1 VIFVERH
8 RHPGLCGLMLASHRL
23 LFLFFQAVIALVLFL
38 NGQPNAW
45 DGSARWRLFTVIPI
59 MPALMNTL
67 AAFIF
72 GDSMALI
79 QSLFRPLPGWALAL
93 GSLLHDLFRS
103 R

>member
-1 VIFVERH
+1 VILVECY

-23 LFLFFQAVIALVLFL
+23 LFLFLQVVIALVLFL

-45 DGSARWRLFTVIPI
+45 DGSARWWLFTLILI
-59 MPALMNTL
+59 MAAPMNTL
-67 AAFIF
+67 TAFIF
-72 GDSMALI
+72 GDSMTLI
-79 QSLFRPLPGWALAL
+79 DRLFRLFPGWALAL